1 MATVL
6 SRWCR
11 VFVLGALL
19 LIGACSSTSFVYN
32 RLDFLVLWYVED
44 YVDLDQYQKQ
54 YTSDVLASFLLWH
67 RTHELPDYL
76 RILDQIEDNLSQPQT
91 PEMVASV
98 FSEFEAAWLRL
109 EKKGLGLLLD
119 LGVQLS
125 DEQIDEFM
133 ENLWE
138 RQVEFKEEYLE
149 RTDEEFYED
158 NYEESEDSAREYLGP
173 LSDKQLELLREFSR
187 SLLRSDRV
195 WLQERAEWL
204 AELAVLLERKP
215 GWQERVREAVAARRN
230 NASAESRRV
239 YDHNMQ
245 AIYAVIA
252 QLLDG
257 RSEQQDAHL
266 RDRIASL
273 REDLQVLIAEGRA
286 PASESER
293 ASEPE
298 PAGEPE
304 PPSEPEPSS
313 ELKPSSEPELGS
325 ETPAVSPAD

>member
-1 MATVL
+1 MAKAL
-6 SRWCR
+6 SRWCK
-11 VFVLGALL
+11 VCVLGALL
-19 LIGACSSTSFVYN
+19 LLGACSSTSFVYN

-67 RTHELPDYL
+67 RTQELPDYP

-98 FSEFEAAWLRL
+98 FSDFEAAWLRL
-109 EKKGLGLLLD
+109 EAKGLGLLLD

-125 DEQIDEFM
+125 DEQIDKFM
-133 ENLWE
+133 EKLWE
-138 RQVEFKEEYLE
+138 RQLEYKEEYLE
-149 RTDEEFYED
+149 RTDEEFRED
-158 NYEESEDSAREYLGP
+158 SYEEAVDSAREYLGP
-173 LSDKQLELLREFSR
+173 LSDKQRELLREFSR
-187 SLLRSDRV
+187 SLLRSDHV

-215 GWQERVREAVAARRN
+215 GWQQRVREAVAARRKN
-230 NASAESRRV
+230 PSAEVRRA
-239 YDHNMQ
+239 YDHNLQ
-245 AIYAVIA
+245 VIYTVIA

-266 RDRIASL
+266 RDRLSSL
-273 REDLQVLIAEGRA
+273 REDLQVLIAEGRE
-286 PASESER
+286 PASEAGPASEAEPASER
-293 ASEPE
+293 ELARESE
-298 PAGEPE
+298 
-304 PPSEPEPSS
+304 
-313 ELKPSSEPELGS
+313 PSSEPELGS

>member
-1 MATVL
+1 MAKVL

-11 VFVLGALL
+11 VCALGALL

-67 RTHELPDYL
+67 RTQELQDYL

-98 FSEFEAAWLRL
+98 FSEVEAAWLRL
-109 EKKGLGLLLD
+109 EAKGLGLLLD

-125 DEQIDEFM
+125 DEQIDKFM
-133 ENLWE
+133 EKLWE
-138 RQVEFKEEYLE
+138 RQLEYKEEYLE
-149 RTDEEFYED
+149 RTDEEFRED
-158 NYEESEDSAREYLGP
+158 SYEEAVDSAREYLGP
-173 LSDKQLELLREFSR
+173 LSDKQRELLREFSR
-187 SLLRSDRV
+187 SLLRSDQV
-195 WLQERAEWL
+195 WLQERADWL

-215 GWQERVREAVAARRN
+215 GWQQAVKEAVAARRN
-230 NASAESRRV
+230 NPSAELQRV
-239 YDHNMQ
+239 YDHNLQ
-245 AIYAVIA
+245 LIYTVIA

-266 RDRIASL
+266 RDRLSSL
-273 REDLQVLIAEGRA
+273 REDLQVLIAEGREPA
-286 PASESER
+286 SAQDPASEQKP
-293 ASEPE
+293 ASDPE
-298 PAGEPE
+298 PA
-304 PPSEPEPSS
+304 SA
-313 ELKPSSEPELGS
+313 
-325 ETPAVSPAD
+325 TPAVSPAG

>member
-1 MATVL
+1 
-6 SRWCR
+6 
-11 VFVLGALL
+11 LGTLL
-19 LIGACSSTSFVYN
+19 LLGACSSANFVYN

-54 YTSDVLASFLLWH
+54 YTSDVLASLLLWH

-76 RILDQIEDNLSQPQT
+76 RILEQIEDNLSQPQT

-98 FSEFEAAWLRL
+98 FTEFEAAWLRL

-133 ENLWE
+133 EKLWQ
-138 RQVEFKEEYLE
+138 RQVEYKEEYLE
-149 RTDEEFYED
+149 RTDDEFYED
-158 NYEESEDSAREYLGP
+158 NYEESVDSAREYLGP
-173 LSDKQLELLREFSR
+173 LSDKQSELLRELSR

-239 YDHNMQ
+239 YDHNLQ
-245 AIYAVIA
+245 LIYVVIA

-257 RSEQQDAHL
+257 RSEEQDAHL
-266 RDRIASL
+266 RDRLSSL
-273 REDLQVLIAEGRA
+273 REDLQALIAEGHG
-286 PASESER
+286 PASEPKPAAETEP
-293 ASEPE
+293 AGEPNPAGKPEPESEPE
-298 PAGEPE
+298 PA
-304 PPSEPEPSS
+304 
-313 ELKPSSEPELGS
+313 S
-325 ETPAVSPAD
+325 ETPAISPAG